1 MIQGNVP
8 PKFGTRASLD
18 HLRGVVVTAA
28 CILAIAASAGCS
40 TGTDAVDQAAGSN
53 NRFVAGDGTVQILK
67 VRDRKAAPR
76 VTGKLLDGTEFD
88 LGARRGSVVVVNFWG
103 SWCAPCRAEAA
114 DLEAV
119 YVQTKDA
126 GVAFVGV
133 NVKDKLSSA
142 QAFQRTKKITYP
154 SLYDRTGRIALQFR
168 DTPPN
173 SIPATLV
180 LDRQGRVAA
189 LMRKAVTAA
198 ELRPLVTAIAAE
210 GS

>member
-1 MIQGNVP
+1 MQRV
-8 PKFGTRASLD
+8 A
-18 HLRGVVVTAA
+18 VAA
-28 CILAIAASAGCS
+28 CVLAVAATAGCS

-67 VRDRKAAPR
+67 PGDRKAAPR
-76 VTGKLLDGTEFD
+76 VQGTLLDRTEFD
-88 LGARRGSVVVVNFWG
+88 LRDLRGSVVVVNFWG

-119 YVQTKDA
+119 YGQTKDSK
-126 GVAFVGV
+126 VAFVGV

-142 QAFQRTKKITYP
+142 QAFQRTKKVTYP

-189 LMRKAVTAA
+189 LFRKAVTAA
-198 ELRPLVTAIAAE
+198 ELRPVVSAIATE